1 MKRMLPV
8 VLDLVCEYG
17 TNDPAQLCRFL
28 KISVKKVV
36 IPDMPKGLSLCVF
49 GHNVIYVNKRLD
61 FNAQSIVIA
70 HELGHAVL
78 GHVQHRVF
86 GFDVVPR
93 KENPEK
99 VGRQELEANKF
110 AFLLIAHTCL
120 RNNADMINGIREEKL
135 LTTERVLELLDVF
148 SGTACYI
155 KQFYFASEV

>member
-8 VLDLVCEYG
+8 VLDLIREYG

-49 GHNVIYVNKRLD
+49 GHNVIYVNKHLD
-61 FNAQSIVIA
+61 FNAQSVVI
-70 HELGHAVL
+70 GHAVL
-78 GHVQHRVF
+78 GHVQHRVL

-120 RNNADMINGIREEKL
+120 RNNTDMIDGIREEKL
-135 LTTERVLELLDVF
+135 LTTERVLGLLEVF
-148 SGTACYI
+148 AGTSCYI
-155 KQFYFASEV
+155 K